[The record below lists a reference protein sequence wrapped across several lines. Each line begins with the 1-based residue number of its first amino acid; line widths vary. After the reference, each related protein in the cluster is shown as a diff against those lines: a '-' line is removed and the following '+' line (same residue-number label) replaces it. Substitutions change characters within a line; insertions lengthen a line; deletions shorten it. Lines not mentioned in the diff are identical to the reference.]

1 MSVQDDKLRIDL
13 LGPLRL
19 RRNEQELRVPPRS
32 PARLLV
38 HLALIDRPAGTR
50 ELCKL
55 LGITRDNL
63 NKLVERL
70 RQHDVPMAPTT
81 HDGLYALDR
90 DRAEVDVWQFVGAL
104 APSAPLLA
112 PDALER
118 LLSLWR
124 GDPKA
129 TYYEDVAEVHWSRV
143 DEARARMLDLIGQL
157 PVEGRPAGLARF
169 VGYFPLDRRAADLLP
184 VRQRPGYKRLL
195 VVDDTHAEAIR
206 DILSGDY
213 DVTTVDSVDGWLSLR
228 DGGELEHFDG
238 AVVDLY
244 LTDNLGG
251 YGHRIVDHL
260 RDRTDIPCAL
270 ISRDP
275 PAAAGDPSGRYFAQ
289 HRVLYALSKGSNDRN
304 LVDALPEIADR
315 LVGESPVAETA
326 RLRCWLN
333 WACEMFVGPVLLSE
347 GSKSSRVTAVY
358 QAKRKAEQALDEG
371 RLPEARTLV
380 DSFCRKYVGRGGPR
394 GSRPAGKAAQ
404 PRRSR

>member
-19 RRNEQELRVPPRS
+19 RRDERELPVPARS

-38 HLALIDRPAGTR
+38 HLALLDKPAGTQD
-50 ELCKL
+50 LCKL
-55 LGITRDNL
+55 LAITRDNL
-63 NKLVERL
+63 NNLVRL
-70 RQHDVPMAPTT
+70 LRRHQVPIAPSARE
-81 HDGLYALDR
+81 GLYALDR
-90 DRAEVDVWQFVGAL
+90 DRAEVDVWQFVDAL
-104 APSAPLLA
+104 APSAPPLA

-124 GDPKA
+124 GDPA
-129 TYYEDVAEVHWSRV
+129 STYENVAAVHWRRV
-143 DEARARMLDLIGQL
+143 NEARTRMLDLIGRL

-169 VGYFPLDRRAADLLP
+169 VGYFPQGDPAADLLP
-184 VRQRPGYKRLL
+184 VHQRPGCKRLL

-206 DILSGDY
+206 DILSGEY
-213 DVTTVDSVDGWLSLR
+213 DVTTVDSVDGWLRLR

-244 LTDNLGG
+244 LTADLGG
-251 YGHRIVDHL
+251 YGHLIVDYL

-289 HRVLYALSKGSNDRN
+289 HRVLYALSKGFNDRN
-304 LVDALPEIADR
+304 LVDELPRIADR
-315 LVGESPVAETA
+315 LVGAGPEAETA

-333 WACEMFVGPVLLSE
+333 WACEAYVGPVVLRE
-347 GSKSSRVTAVY
+347 GSKSPGVTAVY
-358 QAKRKAEQALDEG
+358 RAKRKAEEALDEG

-380 DSFCRKYVGRGGPR
+380 DSFCRKYVRRGGPR
-394 GSRPAGKAAQ
+394 GSVAPGRAAQ
-404 PRRSR
+404 PRR